1 MISDIDDTQAP
12 LIEHLVELRRRLIY
26 AVVGLLCA
34 CLLGFL
40 VAEPVYNFLIAP
52 LETTYE
58 SWRINA
64 LEELAEEE
72 PTLTAQERE
81 ERVPDFELVNLN
93 VIEPFITKLKL
104 SLAIGFAI
112 SFPLVAGQ
120 IYAFV
125 APGLY
130 RHEKRAFLPFLAAT
144 PVLFVAGAG
153 LVYYVV
159 MPLAWRFL
167 LDVGQGFGSV
177 LQQTMSSYLSI
188 VIQMILAFG
197 ISFQLPVLLVLLG
210 KVGIVSSDGLRSF
223 RKYAIVGIFAFA
235 AVVTPPDFI
244 SQVVLGLPML
254 ALYELSVLGVR
265 LVERRRE
272 EEASDDEGGSDDE
285 PPTPSTAKPDP
296 QPDPNGGSSAQGA
309 SNAESAFDEFDP
321 FDTPLSPDSPPK
333 RQAKRQKPDGN
344 ASSGLKDRMS
354 SAYKRTPKKKKLK
367 RKK

>member
-26 AVVGLLCA
+26 AVVGLLMA

-52 LETTYE
+52 LENTYE
-58 SWRINA
+58 SWRISA
-64 LEELAEEE
+64 KADLLEEE
-72 PTLTAQERE
+72 PGLSAE
-81 ERVPDFELVNLN
+81 ELDDRVPDFELVNLN

-104 SLAIGFAI
+104 SIAIGFAI

-130 RHEKRAFLPFLAAT
+130 RHEKRAFLPFLSAT
-144 PVLFVAGAG
+144 PVLFIAGAS

-197 ISFQLPVLLVLLG
+197 ISFQMPVLLVLLG
-210 KVGIVSSDGLRSF
+210 KVGIVSSSGLRAF

-235 AVVTPPDFI
+235 ALVTPPDFI

-254 ALYELSVLGVR
+254 ALYELSVFGVQV
-265 LVERRRE
+265 VERKRE
-272 EEASDDEGGSDDE
+272 EEDGEGSTDDKSNDDDPDPGTTPTPTPEPGPAPTSPASEPDE
-285 PPTPSTAKPDP
+285 PSSKAPVVPAK
-296 QPDPNGGSSAQGA
+296 A
-309 SNAESAFDEFDP
+309 SIVPEAR
-321 FDTPLSPDSPPK
+321 PP
-333 RQAKRQKPDGN
+333 APP
-344 ASSGLKDRMS
+344 SGLKDRMAD
-354 SAYKRTPKKKKLK
+354 AYKRKPKKKKPK
-367 RKK
+367 RKPK

>member
-12 LIEHLVELRRRLIY
+12 LIDHLIELRRRLIY
-26 AVVGLLCA
+26 AVLGLLGA
-34 CLLGFL
+34 CIIGFF
-40 VAEPVYNFLIAP
+40 VAEPVYNFLISP
-52 LETTYE
+52 LETTYA
-58 SWRINA
+58 SWRANA
-64 LEELAEEE
+64 LEELGEDE
-72 PTLTAQERE
+72 PSLTLEERE

-104 SLAIGFAI
+104 SLAIGFAF
-112 SFPLVAGQ
+112 SFPLIAGQ
-120 IYAFV
+120 LYAFV

-130 RHEKRAFLPFLAAT
+130 RHEKKAFLPFLAAT
-144 PVLFVAGAG
+144 PVLFVAGAA

-210 KVGIVSSDGLRSF
+210 KVGIVTSAGLRSF

-235 AVVTPPDFI
+235 ALVTPPDFI

-254 ALYELSVLGVR
+254 ALYELSVFGVR
-265 LVERRRE
+265 LVEQKRDE
-272 EEASDDEGGSDDE
+272 EKQQDDQPDTPAPDPDKKGPSGPDV
-285 PPTPSTAKPDP
+285 PPQSGPKPDAPKPSSAKPAPINPATAAREAEKNDADAP
-296 QPDPNGGSSAQGA
+296 A
-309 SNAESAFDEFDP
+309 S
-321 FDTPLSPDSPPK
+321 
-333 RQAKRQKPDGN
+333 
-344 ASSGLKDRMS
+344 LKERLTG
-354 SAYKRTPKKKKLK
+354 AYKRKPKKPK

>member
-1 MISDIDDTQAP
+1 MISDIDETQAP

-26 AVVGLLCA
+26 AVIGLLCA

-58 SWRINA
+58 SWRQSAIA
-64 LEELAEEE
+64 DLAEEE
-72 PTLTAQERE
+72 PALTPE
-81 ERVPDFELVNLN
+81 EIEEQVPNFELVNLN

-130 RHEKRAFLPFLAAT
+130 RHEKHAFLPFLAAT
-144 PVLFVAGAG
+144 PVLFIAGAG

-210 KVGIVSSDGLRSF
+210 KVGIVTSQGLRGF

-244 SQVVLGLPML
+244 SQVVLGVPML
-254 ALYELSVLGVR
+254 ALYELSVFGVR
-265 LVERRRE
+265 LVERRRDE
-272 EEASDDEGGSDDE
+272 DSAAEEAEAG
-285 PPTPSTAKPDP
+285 DP
-296 QPDPNGGSSAQGA
+296 AP
-309 SNAESAFDEFDP
+309 
-321 FDTPLSPDSPPK
+321 DTPPSPAPEPTIDPAPAAAEYSDFDAPLPSDRAARTSQTNEK
-333 RQAKRQKPDGN
+333 TAVK
-344 ASSGLKDRMS
+344 ASGLKDRLAN
-354 SAYKRTPKKKKLK
+354 AYKRKPKKKKPK